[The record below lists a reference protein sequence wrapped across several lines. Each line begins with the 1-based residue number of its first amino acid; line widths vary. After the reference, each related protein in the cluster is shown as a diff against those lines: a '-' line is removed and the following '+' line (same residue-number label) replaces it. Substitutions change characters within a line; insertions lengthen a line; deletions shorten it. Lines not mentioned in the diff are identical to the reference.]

1 MFKRIDRSKWLIGLI
16 AKSSDIFSR
25 QRGLPIVIG
34 LILVV
39 LGLVFQIVNIISE
52 NDVVAL
58 LGVTFNGLGV
68 LIALIG
74 VLLVVP
80 LGGR

>member
-16 AKSSDIFSR
+16 AKSSDLFSR
-25 QRGLPIVIG
+25 QRGLPIVVG
-34 LILVV
+34 LILVA
-39 LGLVFQIVNIISE
+39 LGLIFQVINIISA
-52 NDVVAL
+52 NDVIAV